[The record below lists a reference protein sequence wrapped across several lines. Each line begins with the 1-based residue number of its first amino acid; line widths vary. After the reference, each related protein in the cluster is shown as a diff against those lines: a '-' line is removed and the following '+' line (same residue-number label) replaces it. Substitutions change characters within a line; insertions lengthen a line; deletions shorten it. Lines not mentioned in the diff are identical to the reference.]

1 LTAENLEDHGIDAP
15 AAITYVYSYPM
26 QSTTPVLLELSANA
40 EEILGYSEA
49 EWRADPYL
57 WQRLLHPEDAQEAIA
72 ATWRTTFQ
80 RVAYDLDYRM
90 VTRDSR
96 IVWIRDTAEVD
107 RLADGAEIWRGSWT
121 VIPEPT

>member
-1 LTAENLEDHGIDAP
+1 MDERAVIMYT
-15 AAITYVYSYPM
+15 YSYPM
-26 QSTTPVLLELSANA
+26 HPPTPELLELSANA
-40 EEILGYSEA
+40 EEILGYSDA

-80 RVAYDLDYRM
+80 KTVYDLTYRM

-96 IVWIRDTAEVD
+96 ILLIHDTAEVEV
-107 RLADGAEIWRGSWT
+107 LEDGAEIWRGSWT
-121 VIPEPT
+121 VIPEPEPGAGPA

>member
-1 LTAENLEDHGIDAP
+1 MDQP
-15 AAITYVYSYPM
+15 VVTYTYSYPM
-26 QSTTPVLLELSANA
+26 QPTTPQLLELSANA
-40 EEILGYSEA
+40 EGVFGYSEA

-80 RVAYDLDYRM
+80 QVAYDLTYRM

-96 IVWIRDTAEVD
+96 IVWIRDTAEVEVQQD
-107 RLADGAEIWRGSWT
+107 HAEIWRGSWA
-121 VIPEPT
+121 VVPEPDPV

>member
-1 LTAENLEDHGIDAP
+1 MDEP
-15 AAITYVYSYPM
+15 AAIAYTYSYPM
-26 QSTTPVLLELSANA
+26 GAPTPQLLELSANA

-80 RVAYDLDYRM
+80 KVVYDLTYRM
-90 VTRDSR
+90 VTHDSR
-96 IVWIRDTAEVD
+96 IVWIRDTAEIEV
-107 RLADGAEIWRGSWT
+107 LEDGAEIWRGSWR
-121 VIPEPT
+121 VIPDPA